1 MQDKPSN
8 TERPLPDKDIAEMDF
23 LKDLIKPELFGN
35 MTTEAAGKLMNAA
48 QPALTTL
55 LEKFP
60 ELKKQLDGL
69 AGQIQEKHPELIT
82 MLGRFSGSVQGA
94 MGRVRVC

>member
-1 MQDKPSN
+1 
-8 TERPLPDKDIAEMDF
+8 
-23 LKDLIKPELFGN
+23 

-60 ELKKQLDGL
+60 ELKKQLDDL
-69 AGQIQEKHPELIT
+69 ARQIQEKHPELIE
-82 MLGRFSGSVQGA
+82 MLGRFSSSVQGVLGKVQA
-94 MGRVRVC
+94 